1 MRVRWTGPSVAL
13 LPAGAR
19 GTRPSRT
26 SCPAAW
32 RSVEA
37 LLTKVCV
44 CGGPADKGVCV
55 CVCVEALRTKV
66 WGVCVCVEALL
77 LVFVRTGMQ
86 LNPDRLEESVE
97 Y

>member
-1 MRVRWTGPSVAL
+1 ML
-13 LPAGAR
+13 LH
-19 GTRPSRT
+19 
-26 SCPAAW
+26 
-32 RSVEA
+32 V
-37 LLTKVCV
+37 LLVC
-44 CGGPADKGVCV
+44 VCV